1 MCTRNSGQSRR
12 KRRICSRRQV
22 CSAELR
28 LMTMEEGTAVLESYT
43 VVRTSGVANQDGRCL
58 SVPSVRPMSWFDL
71 VFNGN
76 TPSPGRLAVR
86 AFPKKS
92 VPNRHRGRLLFGES
106 LRYPCQSARPSHWL
120 SNLCGAPPDRD
131 RLSGY
136 YSAAFCGRISN
147 Y

>member
-71 VFNGN
+71 APFLD
-76 TPSPGRLAVR
+76 SPLLCPGFVPKLTEVR
-86 AFPKKS
+86 
-92 VPNRHRGRLLFGES
+92 HDL
-106 LRYPCQSARPSHWL
+106 
-120 SNLCGAPPDRD
+120 PD
-131 RLSGY
+131 
-136 YSAAFCGRISN
+136 
-147 Y
+147 

>member
-71 VFNGN
+71 EQACEFINSLPGELLKDGIKEAAKVALVG
-76 TPSPGRLAVR
+76 TPMLAFAQFLQR
-86 AFPKKS
+86 RGKETANKS
-92 VPNRHRGRLLFGES
+92 ITWSGE
-106 LRYPCQSARPSHWL
+106 A
-120 SNLCGAPPDRD
+120 
-131 RLSGY
+131 
-136 YSAAFCGRISN
+136 
-147 Y
+147 

>member
-71 VFNGN
+71 DKGHYETGVKISKEQMKALNLRPHQQN
-76 TPSPGRLAVR
+76 PEW
-86 AFPKKS
+86 
-92 VPNRHRGRLLFGES
+92 NYS
-106 LRYPCQSARPSHWL
+106 LRPR
-120 SNLCGAPPDRD
+120 
-131 RLSGY
+131 
-136 YSAAFCGRISN
+136 
-147 Y
+147 

>member
-71 VFNGN
+71 AWARGCQE
-76 TPSPGRLAVR
+76 GMAWYALKARCGGEA
-86 AFPKKS
+86 S
-92 VPNRHRGRLLFGES
+92 VMKA
-106 LRYPCQSARPSHWL
+106 LRPIVIRSCDQT
-120 SNLCGAPPDRD
+120 
-131 RLSGY
+131 
-136 YSAAFCGRISN
+136 
-147 Y
+147 